1 MSSRRR
7 RTLRV
12 GKSPTNGMTGD
23 EVFDRKTL
31 AACRAQGCNVH
42 VYYSVPV
49 SRLREAAVIATGL
62 LPYQR
67 TRFAIKH
74 NRHAIVEQSRKVEAA
89 ICSWEPHDALV
100 RRLSPPSILIIH
112 NGPAVRCWS
121 PWRDRRT
128 PRPRS

>member
-7 RTLRV
+7 RILWI

-31 AACRAQGCNVH
+31 AACRAQGCDVH
-42 VYYSVPV
+42 VYYPVPV
-49 SRLREAAVIATGL
+49 SRLREAAVLATGV

-67 TRFAIKH
+67 TRFATKH
-74 NRHAIVEQSRKVEAA
+74 NRHAIVEQSRKVDAV

-100 RRLSPPSILIIH
+100 RYCRHRAS
-112 NGPAVRCWS
+112 
-121 PWRDRRT
+121 
-128 PRPRS
+128 